1 MEASAKAYKTLS
13 DHSKHKTK
21 QWLQEDLA
29 AQKDRQV
36 IPSLM
41 DIYDTVKQKGVDT
54 EPGYYSPGSCIFQA
68 PSCAAIQQQL
78 IVEESRDHSIRGQT
92 TWISCGLKIQEMQ

>member
-1 MEASAKAYKTLS
+1 
-13 DHSKHKTK
+13 
-21 QWLQEDLA
+21 
-29 AQKDRQV
+29 
-36 IPSLM
+36 M